1 MDLLLPKKTILAGF
15 VAAAC
20 TLTPALSQA
29 SEKVEQPNVLLI
41 VMDDLGS
48 AQLDFA
54 MDNIN
59 KEELVKRPVP
69 ERYDGNFDQLYDAA
83 KRSMP
88 NITKLANE
96 GVRMTNAYVATPV
109 CGPSRAGMMTGRFPH
124 SFGTYSNDDAKLG
137 IPLDIKLL
145 PALMNENG
153 YATANIGKYHNA
165 KVRKEFIPKDEQ
177 SRDYHDNQIS
187 IAEPGY
193 GPEERGFDYSYSY
206 YVSGAAL
213 YNSPTVFRN
222 GENIPAPGYLTYNLT
237 NEAIQFIEKADKEK
251 QPFFINLAFSVPHI
265 PLEQPAPA
273 KFMERFNTGNVEV
286 DKYYAHVNASDEGI
300 GKIIAKLKEMGEYE
314 NTLIFFL
321 SDNGAVHESPMPM
334 NGMDRAFK
342 GQRYRGGVH
351 VPFIAHW
358 KGHLPEGRSDNTM
371 ISAMGIL
378 PTALAAAGIKTPTEM
393 KVDGKDI
400 MPLLKGKP
408 QQPHPYL
415 YWAGP
420 RALHYDSSNADFW
433 SNYWKW
439 ITFETN
445 EFIPSPYIEKHSKGE
460 WAIKDQNWSLHYY
473 DDGKGEYEL
482 YNYTKDPAES
492 KNLAKQYPEK
502 VKELKMAF
510 YDWIK
515 TKPAPIAWGQDRYQ
529 ILTDSAK

>member
-1 MDLLLPKKTILAGF
+1 MRLSSTKKTVLAGF

-20 TLTPALSQA
+20 AASPAISVA
-29 SEKVEQPNVLLI
+29 AENADQPNVLLI
-41 VMDDLGS
+41 VMDDLGT

-54 MDNIN
+54 MENID
-59 KEELVKRPVP
+59 KEALAKRPVP
-69 ERYDGNFDQLYDAA
+69 MRYDGDFDKLYDAA

-124 SFGTYSNDDAKLG
+124 SFGTYSNVDAKQG

-165 KVRKEFIPKDEQ
+165 KIRKEFVPKDDQ

-193 GPEERGFDYSYSY
+193 GPEERGFDYAYSY

-213 YNSPTVFRN
+213 YNSPAVFRN
-222 GENIPAPGYLTYNLT
+222 GENTPAPGYLTHNLT
-237 NEAIQFIEKADKEK
+237 NETLQFIEKANDDD
-251 QPFFINLAFSVPHI
+251 QPFFINLAYSVPHI

-273 KFMERFNTGNVEV
+273 KYMERFNTDNLEA

-300 GKIIAKLKEMGEYE
+300 GKIIDKLKAMGEYE

-334 NGMDRAFK
+334 NGMSRAFK

-358 KGHLPEGRSDNTM
+358 KGVLPENQVNDTM
-371 ISAMGIL
+371 ISAMDIL
-378 PTALAAAGIKTPTEM
+378 PTALAAAGIKIPAEM
-393 KVDGKDI
+393 NVDGKNI
-400 MPLLKGKP
+400 MPLLNGEK
-408 QQPHPYL
+408 QQPHQYL

-420 RALHYDSSNADFW
+420 RALHYDSSNVDFW

-439 ITFETN
+439 ITFENN
-445 EFIPSPYIEKHSKGE
+445 EFIPSKYIEKRSKGE

-473 DDGKGEYEL
+473 DDSNKGYEL
-482 YNYTKDPAES
+482 YNYAEDPAES
-492 KNLAKQYPEK
+492 INLAEKHPEK
-502 VKELKMAF
+502 VKELKAAF

-515 TKPAPIAWGQDRYQ
+515 DKPAPVAWGQDRYEV
-529 ILTDSAK
+529 LTVSAK

>member
-1 MDLLLPKKTILAGF
+1 MRLFSNKKTVLAGL

-20 TLTPALSQA
+20 AVSPAMTVA
-29 SEKVEQPNVLLI
+29 AEKAEQPNVLLI
-41 VMDDLGS
+41 VMDDLGT

-54 MDNIN
+54 LENIDR
-59 KEELVKRPVP
+59 EVLEKRSVP
-69 ERYDGNFDQLYDAA
+69 TRYDGNFDQLYDAA

-145 PALMNENG
+145 PSLLKENG
-153 YATANIGKYHNA
+153 YSTASIGKYHNA
-165 KVRKEFIPKDEQ
+165 KVRKNFKPKDDQ

-187 IAEPGY
+187 TPVLGY
-193 GPEERGFDYSYSY
+193 SPEDRGFDYSYSFFA
-206 YVSGAAL
+206 SGAAL
-213 YNSPTVFRN
+213 YNSPSIFRN
-222 GENIPAPGYLTYNLT
+222 GENVSAPGYLTHNLT
-237 NEAIQFIEKADKEK
+237 KEAINFIEKANNKDK
-251 QPFFINLAFSVPHI
+251 PFFINLAYSVPHI
-265 PLEQPAPA
+265 PLDQPAPA
-273 KFMERFNTGNVEV
+273 KYMERFNTGNVEV

-300 GKIIAKLKEMGEYE
+300 GKIIDKLKATGEYE

-321 SDNGAVHESPMPM
+321 SDNGAVFESPMPM

-351 VPFIAHW
+351 IPFIAHW
-358 KGHLPEGRSDNTM
+358 KGVLPENQINNTM
-371 ISAMGIL
+371 ISAMDIL
-378 PTALAAAGIKTPTEM
+378 PTALAAAGITIPDEM
-393 KVDGKDI
+393 KVDGKNI
-400 MPLLKGKP
+400 LPALNGEK
-408 QQPHPYL
+408 QQPHKYL

-420 RALHYDSSNADFW
+420 RALHYDASNAEFW

-439 ITFETN
+439 ITFENN
-445 EFIPSPYIEKHSKGE
+445 EFIPSKHIEKLSKGE

-482 YNYTKDPAES
+482 YNYAKNPS
-492 KNLAKQYPEK
+492 QSVNLAKQYPEK
-502 VKELKMAF
+502 VSELKAAF

-515 TKPAPIAWGQDRYQ
+515 NKPAPIAWGQDRYE
-529 ILTDSAK
+529 ILTESAK

>member
-1 MDLLLPKKTILAGF
+1 MRLSSNKKTVLAGL

-20 TLTPALSQA
+20 AISPAMTLAA
-29 SEKVEQPNVLLI
+29 EKVEQPNVLLI

-54 MDNIN
+54 MDNID
-59 KEELVKRPVP
+59 KDTLAKRPVP
-69 ERYDGNFDQLYDAA
+69 MRYDGDFDKLYDAA

-88 NITKLANE
+88 NITLLANE

-165 KVRKEFIPKDEQ
+165 KVRKEFKPKDLQ

-222 GENIPAPGYLTYNLT
+222 GENVPSPGYMTYNLT
-237 NEAIQFIEKADKEK
+237 NEAINFIEKANDND
-251 QPFFINLAFSVPHI
+251 QPFFINLAYSVPHI
-265 PLEQPAPA
+265 PLEQAAPA

-300 GKIIAKLKEMGEYE
+300 GKVIDKLKEMGEYE

-334 NGMDRAFK
+334 NGMNRAFK

-351 VPFIAHW
+351 VPFVAHW
-358 KGHLPEGRSDNTM
+358 KGVLPEGRVDNTM
-371 ISAMGIL
+371 ISAMDIL
-378 PTALAAAGIKTPTEM
+378 PTALTAAGIQIPEEM
-393 KVDGKDI
+393 KVDGQNI
-400 MPLLKGKP
+400 MPLLNGEK
-408 QQPHPYL
+408 QMPHKYL

-445 EFIPSPYIEKHSKGE
+445 EFIPSKHTEKRSKGE
-460 WAIKDQNWSLHYY
+460 WAIKDQKWSLHYY
-473 DDGKGEYEL
+473 DDGNSEYEL
-482 YNYTKDPAES
+482 YNYAQDPAES
-492 KNLAKQYPEK
+492 INLADKHPEK
-502 VKELKMAF
+502 VKELKTAF
-510 YDWIK
+510 YNWIK
-515 TKPAPIAWGQDRYQ
+515 DKPAPVAWGQDRYE
-529 ILTDSAK
+529 ILTESAK

>member
-1 MDLLLPKKTILAGF
+1 MNLLLPRKTALAGLI
-15 VAAAC
+15 AAAC
-20 TLTPALSQA
+20 TVTPLMSQA
-29 SEKVEQPNVLLI
+29 AGEVEQPNVLLI
-41 VMDDLGS
+41 VMDDLGT

-54 MDNIN
+54 LDSID
-59 KEELVKRPVP
+59 KTELAKRKVP
-69 ERYDGNFDQLYDAA
+69 ERYDGDFDQLYDAA

-145 PALMNENG
+145 PALMHENG
-153 YATANIGKYHNA
+153 YTTANIGKYHNA
-165 KVRKEFIPKDEQ
+165 KVRKVFKPKDEQ

-222 GENIPAPGYLTYNLT
+222 GENVPAPGYLTHNLT
-237 NEAIQFIEKADKEK
+237 NEAIQFIEKADKTGK
-251 QPFFINLAFSVPHI
+251 PFFINLAYSVPHI

-273 KFMERFNTGNVEV
+273 KYMERFNTGNVEV

-300 GKIIAKLKEMGEYE
+300 GRIISKLKEMGEYE

-334 NGMDRAFK
+334 NGMNRAFK

-351 VPFIAHW
+351 VPFVAHW
-358 KGHLPEGRSDNTM
+358 KGKLPEGRIDDTM
-371 ISAMGIL
+371 ISAMDIL
-378 PTALAAAGIKTPTEM
+378 PTALAAARIDIPAEM

-400 MPLLKGKP
+400 MPLLSGKK

-420 RALHYDSSNADFW
+420 RALHYDLANTGFW

-460 WAIKDQNWSLHYY
+460 WAIKDQEWSLHYY
-473 DDGKGEYEL
+473 DDGKGEFEL
-482 YNYTKDPAES
+482 YHYAKDPAES
-492 KNLAKQYPEK
+492 VNLAKQYPDK

-510 YDWIK
+510 YDWVK
-515 TKPAPIAWGQDRYQ
+515 TKPAPVAWGQDRYQ